1 MSSVT
6 QISLSRLIDKIRSNE
21 IRIPVFQ
28 REYVWSPGQVVELLE
43 SIRTGIPLGAIVLWD
58 VPNRYFNLFENYFK
72 LAPRGGVKKIIKS
85 QQWQIETIPIGQQ
98 VFNSTPTNFEGI
110 LDGRQRTESLLMA
123 IGGVTYGY
131 STNPHA
137 RVFYL
142 DLTKKYNGTETP
154 FGRVKV
160 AEIETGGRFDT
171 LSKWIAE
178 GKFPLWYTDP
188 NFFIGQLSNPAH
200 YQGPVPSDV
209 GDRIQ
214 QLSSYLSSIASSSLA
229 VIAIENT
236 YDLSQVCNIFE
247 TLNISG
253 TKVSAFD
260 ITCSNLI
267 GNSGSNEPLNLRE
280 RLNDIAKNEI
290 DPIYPLEYFSR
301 WCEDSNK
308 WTIISQCVT
317 MMYILCETKQNQ
329 YPVPTGRS
337 IDSLKGESLIETPE
351 LFYREIFDFDINGQ
365 NIIGLPSLNLLENF
379 AFDFYKVTSGC
390 ANVKT
395 CPYPIIFTQY
405 FGLRYKIATDN
416 CAVTVRMLNEAFRV
430 FYWRISV
437 NSRYDQ
443 GYLSQATTD
452 AKNLWG
458 FLVNDENINYFQI
471 DKQKWWDNLNRT
483 FTSWNLRLMP
493 PAISDL
499 DLDLESS
506 LSGAKQKTYN
516 ALLFVKRPID
526 LKTGHQ
532 LSAFDSYVELH
543 HIFPKNWV
551 KNNANN
557 PLNTSRLNFPTALI
571 PLSKTSNLE
580 WLASAPEQKVSVW
593 HPNHNWQTV
602 SSFFSSVIIDEA
614 SYNPLVKAGNPQDRL
629 DEFFATRKTTLRN
642 SMIILTECRDLPPDY
657 IY

>member
-6 QISLSRLIDKIRSNE
+6 QISLSRLIDKIRANE

-28 REYVWSPGQVVELLE
+28 REYVWNPGQVIELLE

-72 LAPRGGVKKIIKS
+72 MAPLGGVKKIVKA
-85 QQWQIETIPIGQQ
+85 QEWQIETIPQGFQ
-98 VFNSTPTNFEGI
+98 VFNGNPTNFEGI

-131 STNPHA
+131 STKPHA
-137 RVFYL
+137 RVYYL
-142 DLTKKYNGTETP
+142 DLTKKYNGSECP
-154 FGRVKV
+154 FGRVKLS
-160 AEIETGGRFDT
+160 EIENGGLYDT
-171 LSKWIAE
+171 LSKWIAS

-200 YQGPVPSDV
+200 YQGAVPGDV

-214 QLSSYLSSIASSSLA
+214 QLSAYLNSISSSSLA

-267 GNSGSNEPLNLRE
+267 GNSGINEPLNLRE
-280 RLNDIAKNEI
+280 KLNDIAKNEVN
-290 DPIYPLEYFSR
+290 PNSPLIFLSR

-308 WTIISQCVT
+308 WTIISQSVT
-317 MMYILCETKQNQ
+317 MMYILSDSKQEQ
-329 YPVPTGRS
+329 YPVFNGIK
-337 IDSLKGESLIETPE
+337 IDSLKGESLINTPE
-351 LFYREIFDFDINGQ
+351 LFYRDIFDYEPNGENTIN
-365 NIIGLPSLNLLENF
+365 LPTLNLLETI
-379 AFDFYKVTSGC
+379 AFDFYRVTNGC
-390 ANVKT
+390 SNVKN
-395 CPYPIIFTQY
+395 CPYPIMFTQY
-405 FGLRYKIATDN
+405 TGLRYKINTDN
-416 CAVTVRMLNEAFRV
+416 TNVTIQMLNEAFRV

-452 AKNLWG
+452 AKNLWI
-458 FLVNDENINYFQI
+458 FLCDTDNINFFVT
-471 DKQKWWDNLNRT
+471 DKQKWWDNLSRT
-483 FTSWNLRLMP
+483 LSSWNLRLMP
-493 PAISDL
+493 PAVTDL
-499 DLDLESS
+499 DMDLESS
-506 LSGAKQKTYN
+506 NTGAKQKTYN
-516 ALLFVKRPID
+516 ALLFVKKPID
-526 LKTGHQ
+526 LKNGIQ
-532 LSAFDSYVELH
+532 LNTYDSIVELH

-557 PLNTSRLNFPTALI
+557 SINNNRLSYPTALI
-571 PLSKTSNLE
+571 PLSKASNLE
-580 WLASAPEQKVSVW
+580 WLASSPEQKVSTW
-593 HPNHNWQTV
+593 HPNHNWQ
-602 SSFFSSVIIDEA
+602 SIASYFSSVLIDEA
-614 SYNPLVKAGNPQDRL
+614 SYNPLVNAGNPQDRL
-629 DEFFATRKTTLRN
+629 DEFFNTRKNTLRN
-642 SMIILTECRDLPPDY
+642 AMLILTECRDLPPDF